1 MSFRAIAIVTILS
14 LLAAPLTFSAD
25 PPKADSMLTLRAR
38 KRVEPEKGSGKFAIQ
53 SQQLR
58 WNPKETA
65 IVICDMWDQHWCQGA
80 TRRVADMAPAMN
92 RTVKIA
98 REKGLLVIHCPSSC
112 MDFYKE
118 TPQYARAQ
126 QAAKVETKIPLQGWC
141 KLDPK
146 SEAALPIDDQDGG
159 CDCQPTCKHG
169 SPWKRQ
175 ISSIEI
181 GPDDAITD
189 SAQAYYLMRERGIKN
204 VIVMGVHVNMCV
216 LGRPFSIRQ
225 LTYQGMNVALMRD
238 LTDSMYNSRSSPQVP
253 HHRGTELVVEHIE
266 KYWCPTIE
274 STDFTDQAPFRFAD
288 DARPQISFLINT
300 QEYKTE
306 TTIPAFAQELQD
318 RFHYYVQILH
328 GEPGRGFVGT
338 EALAR
343 ANLAVVFAR
352 REAIHEKQKADLEA
366 YLAAGKPLIG
376 LRTASHAFGA
386 RGKLPEGFVAWEDFD
401 PKVFGGSYKG
411 HGPEGSE
418 IRVVPT
424 AADHPILAGIGETKW
439 SSSGSLYNV
448 LPIDEKATVL
458 LEGTNRG
465 GGKTEP
471 VAWVRP
477 YGKSMIF
484 YTSLGHPDD
493 LKSGPFKQL
502 LINAVQWQLKK

>member
-1 MSFRAIAIVTILS
+1 MPRLALALSFFAL
-14 LLAAPLTFSAD
+14 LLAFPAFAAD
-25 PPKADSMLTLRAR
+25 PPAADGPMTLRAR
-38 KRVEPEKGSGKFAIQ
+38 QRVETEKGSGKWHIVGHKLQ
-53 SQQLR
+53 WKPQ
-58 WNPKETA
+58 ETA

-92 RTVKIA
+92 RTVELA
-98 REKGLLVIHCPSSC
+98 RKQGMLVIHCPSSC
-112 MDFYKE
+112 MEAYKD
-118 TPQYARAQ
+118 TPQFARAQ
-126 QAAKVETKIPLQGWC
+126 KAPKVETKVPLQGWC
-141 KLDPK
+141 RIDDKH
-146 SEAALPIDDQDGG
+146 EAALPIDDNDGG
-159 CDCQPTCKHG
+159 CDCSPTCKHG

-175 ISSIEI
+175 IATLQI
-181 GPDDAITD
+181 GADDAITD

-238 LTDSMYNSRSSPQVP
+238 LTDSMYNSRSSPKVA

-274 STDFTDQAPFRFAD
+274 STDFTGLAPFRFAD
-288 DARPQISFLINT
+288 DSRPQISFLINT

-306 TTIPAFAQELQD
+306 TTIPAFAQDLQD
-318 RFHYYVQILH
+318 RFGYYTQILH

-338 EALAR
+338 DGLAR

-352 REAIHEKQKADLEA
+352 REAIHEKQKGDLEA
-366 YLAAGKPLIG
+366 FLAAGKPLIG

-386 RGKLPEGFVAWEDFD
+386 RGKLPEGFVAWENFD
-401 PKVFGGSYKG
+401 PTVFGGSYKG

-418 IRVVPT
+418 IQVV
-424 AADHPILAGIGETKW
+424 AAAAEHPVLAGIKEAKW
-439 SSSGSLYNV
+439 TSSGSLYNV
-448 LPIDEKATVL
+448 LPIDAKATVL

-477 YGKSMIF
+477 YGKSRIF

-493 LKSGPFKQL
+493 FAAGPFKEML
-502 LINAVQWQLKK
+502 MNAVQWQLKK